1 MGLPKSLAMP
11 AATGQ
16 QPSTSQTPLQAPS
29 STALQQEQAQ
39 SMEQDGSEQGS
50 LQRQGSLPSQQT
62 ASGKG
67 LSKAI
72 SMPTGA
78 SNMLRAYAAGAVSTG
93 SPVLEGAAAS
103 PNSPHRSVLG
113 IV

>member
-1 MGLPKSLAMP
+1 MLVALQQCTDAIKRAQILKEKMGLPKSL
-11 AATGQ
+11 
-16 QPSTSQTPLQAPS
+16 
-29 STALQQEQAQ
+29 ALQQEQAQ

-50 LQRQGSLPSQQT
+50 IQRQGSLPSQQT
-62 ASGKG
+62 APGKG

-78 SNMLRAYAAGAVSTG
+78 SNTLRAYAAGAVSTG